1 MFMPKKNIP
10 TPLHAYRLG
19 SAERGAASL
28 MRKDES
34 LRNITPYAFGAGE
47 VGSQS
52 QFKTAPSVTNPT
64 ALNRQPVG
72 EMLRN
77 TESDEAIMSRLSQTR
92 PTRGQSLA
100 SMEGSSNPADQI
112 MAATQANINE
122 RRQANTLKTQE
133 VKKIEEKAKKAQVET
148 GKIIEERQKRVSKF
162 ERAATFGTRI
172 GSAMAIKDKDQR
184 KAAIGSA
191 VAAVS
196 QETVQKGIDAALSNL
211 GLSKEVSEVV
221 GGPITQ
227 GLTAAG
233 SALIS
238 GSPRGAARSVASGG
252 GAAAGGAAGMAIG
265 GPVGAAVGS
274 AIGATAGR
282 LIPGTSGSSNF
293 MGRTARA
300 GGLKTAAEMLR
311 G

>member
-19 SAERGAASL
+19 SAERGAAGL

-34 LRNITPYAFGAGE
+34 LRDIAPYAFGAGE

-100 SMEGSSNPADQI
+100 SMEGPSNPADQI

-122 RRQANTLKTQE
+122 QRQANVLKTQE
-133 VKKIEEKAKKAQVET
+133 VKKIEEKAKKAQADT
-148 GKIIEERQKRVSKF
+148 GKILEERQKRVSSF
-162 ERAATFGTRI
+162 EKAATFGTRI
-172 GSAMAIKDKDQR
+172 GSAMAIKNKEQR
-184 KAAIGSA
+184 KAAVGSA
-191 VAAVS
+191 IAAVS
-196 QETVQKGIDAALSNL
+196 QETVQRGIDSALKNL
-211 GLSKEVSEVV
+211 GLSESARGVV
-221 GGPITQ
+221 GGPVSQ
-227 GLTAAG
+227 GLAAAG
-233 SALIS
+233 SALVA
-238 GSPRGAARSVASGG
+238 GSPREAARAAASGG

-274 AIGATAGR
+274 ALGATAGR
-282 LIPGTSGSSNF
+282 LVPGTSGKSNF
-293 MGRTARA
+293 VGRTARA